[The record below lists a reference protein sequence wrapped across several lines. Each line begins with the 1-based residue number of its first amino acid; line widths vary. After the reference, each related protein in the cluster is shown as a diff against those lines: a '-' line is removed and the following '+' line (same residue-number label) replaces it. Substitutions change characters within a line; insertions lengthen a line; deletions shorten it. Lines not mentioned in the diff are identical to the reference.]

1 VRVLTVFALVLG
13 AAATLAACKFP
24 ELPPLDDIDAP
35 PGDGDGGNIDADNTD
50 ARPTTVQAIAVATD
64 YGSPGRLGLF
74 DIATHALVSNNVTTA
89 ALANDPS
96 ARFIGDEVYI
106 VNRYMGGTVVVLDP
120 DDWSM
125 VFSGTIGPSSNPQDV
140 AVVGTKLFV
149 PALATNGL
157 RILDRSNPGTIRSV
171 DLSSLDS
178 ADGLPD
184 CTSAYAVGNTVVVVC
199 GILDASFAPRG
210 PGQVVYIDATTET
223 VITTRAMPV
232 TNPLGLL
239 QATPPAGP
247 LAGDLLMPSADFSP
261 PNDGCLMRI
270 PTTPGNP
277 TCLVTNATIGSN
289 VDAMAPSVNGAVVYM
304 VAAGQVRAYD
314 VLGSSLGTG
323 GVAGTNYTALGVCP
337 DDTIIVGASM
347 GSPQGIRM
355 FRNSIE
361 LTTAAID
368 LGKPPAFGNSIN
380 CYRR

>member
-1 VRVLTVFALVLG
+1 VRALTVFALV
-13 AAATLAACKFP
+13 AAAAAALAACKFP

-35 PGDGDGGNIDADNTD
+35 PGDGDGGNTD
-50 ARPTTVQAIAVATD
+50 ARPPMVTAVAVGTD
-64 YGSPGRLGLF
+64 YGSPGRLSLL
-74 DIATHALVSNNVTTA
+74 DIATHSLVNSSVGTA

-96 ARFIGDEVYI
+96 IRFIGDEVYV

-120 DDWSM
+120 DDWST
-125 VFSGTIGPSSNPQDV
+125 VFNGTIGPTSNPQDV

-149 PALATNGL
+149 PTLATNGV
-157 RILDRSNPGTIRSV
+157 RVLDRANPATIRSI

-178 ADGLPD
+178 VDGLPD
-184 CTSAYAVGNTVVVVC
+184 CTSAIAVGNTVIVAC
-199 GILDASFAPRG
+199 GILDNNFQPRG
-210 PGQVVYIDATTET
+210 PGRVVYIDADAET
-223 VITTRAMPV
+223 VINTRPMPV

-247 LAGDLLMPSADFSP
+247 LGGDVLMPSADFSP

-270 PTTPGNP
+270 PTNPGDP
-277 TCLVTNATIGSN
+277 SCLVTNMTIGAN
-289 VDAMAPSVNGAVVYM
+289 VDAMAPSVNGAVIYL
-304 VAAGQVRAYD
+304 AAGGTVRAFD
-314 VLGSSLGTG
+314 ALSSSLGPS
-323 GVAGTNYTALGVCP
+323 GVSSSNATALGVCP

-347 GSPQGIRM
+347 GTPTGIRM

-361 LTTAAID
+361 ITTEALD